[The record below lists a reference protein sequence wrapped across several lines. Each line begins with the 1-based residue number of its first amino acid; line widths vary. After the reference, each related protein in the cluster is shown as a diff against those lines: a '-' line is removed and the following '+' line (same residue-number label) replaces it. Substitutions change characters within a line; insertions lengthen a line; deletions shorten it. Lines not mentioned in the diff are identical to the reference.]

1 MAFDQIRRLYN
12 SFFKKGHARS
22 IKAKKNVIGSFV
34 IKGLNII
41 LGIIILPITLNYL
54 GATKYGIWLTVSSV
68 VEWFMFFDIGL
79 GQGLRNKFAEAKAIQ
94 DVKVARKYISTTY
107 IVLTFI
113 ITVVYLIVL
122 FVTRFI
128 NWSAIFNAP
137 AELNS
142 ELGNLF
148 LIVFTFFCLQFVIK
162 LILTILIAD
171 QRPALNDLIQLI
183 IKIFTSI
190 VIIVLSKTT
199 SGSLIYIG
207 WTYSL
212 IPVVILLFA
221 SIFYF
226 AKDYRDFTPNIKYFD
241 HRCVHNLFGIGIQF
255 FIMQIAVVIMYA
267 TDNMI
272 ITQVFTPAEV
282 TPYNIA
288 YKYFGMATMGFS
300 IIVTPIWSATTE
312 AFARKEFDWIKKT
325 VRFLLFIWL
334 VLCAGII
341 LMLLVSNFIYTFW
354 VGDAVKIPFLMSF
367 VMALYAI
374 VLSFGSIYVYII
386 NGIGKVRLQFY
397 TAIFS
402 AILNIPLSVL
412 FAKYCKMGPS
422 GVMLATIV
430 CSSYGF
436 LLAPIQYRKIM
447 NNNAT
452 GVWNK

>member
-1 MAFDQIRRLYN
+1 MNLNQIRKLFN
-12 SFFKKGHARS
+12 SFFKEGHART
-22 IKAKKNVIGSFV
+22 IKAKRNVIGSFV
-34 IKGLNII
+34 IKGINIL

-94 DVKVARKYISTTY
+94 DINEARKYISTTY

-113 ITVVYLIVL
+113 ITAVYLIVL
-122 FVTRFI
+122 VVTKFI
-128 NWSAIFNAP
+128 NWSSVFNAP
-137 AELNS
+137 AELNG
-142 ELGNLF
+142 ELENLF
-148 LIVFTFFCLQFVIK
+148 LIVFTFFCLQFVVK

-183 IKIFTSI
+183 VKIFTSI
-190 VIIVLSKTT
+190 AIVVLSKTT
-199 SGSLIYIG
+199 TGSLIYIG

-212 IPVVILLFA
+212 IPVVILFFA

-226 AKDYRDFTPNIKYFD
+226 AKDYRNFIPSLKYYD
-241 HRCVHNLFGIGIQF
+241 YKCVHNLFGIGVQF

-272 ITQVFTPAEV
+272 ITQLFTPAEV

-312 AFARKEFDWIKKT
+312 AFARREFDWIKKT
-325 VRFLLFIWL
+325 VNFLQIIWL
-334 VLCAGII
+334 MLCAGII
-341 LMLLVSNFIYTFW
+341 IMLIFSNLIYTFW
-354 VGDAVKIPFLMSF
+354 IGDSVKIPFFMSF
-367 VMALYAI
+367 TMALYAA
-374 VLSFGSIYVYII
+374 VLTFGSIYVYII

-397 TAIFS
+397 TAIAS
-402 AILNIPLSVL
+402 AILNIPLSIL
-412 FAKYCKMGPS
+412 FAKYCKLGPS
-422 GVMLATIV
+422 GVMVATIV
-430 CSSYGF
+430 CTSYGF
-436 LLAPIQYRKIM
+436 LLAPIQYKKIIT
-447 NNNAT
+447 NTAR